1 MDHAGGVGHPFG
13 TSVGMLRRVRIMN
26 GRNPPQRVNLVR
38 PSTERAL
45 PLEIP
50 GYWET
55 GTTKISHF
63 QEICGLFLGAQAIKK

>member
-1 MDHAGGVGHPFG
+1 
-13 TSVGMLRRVRIMN
+13 MN